1 MNKEE
6 RRKDVYYIALYVLIM
21 IAGACSI
28 FAQLPDII
36 AIPLLKNI
44 LTYVPWVLVA
54 IYLFLY
60 TCRVYYTDLKI
71 FILPGIIIVIYVL
84 GKIFDINYKFN
95 YLYTMLVATFILLL
109 GILLGIN
116 LYKEDFN
123 KILYAYVICVII
135 FSVYIYFVIF
145 KGVAFNDAQTVK
157 LEGGKNSSSI
167 IILSGIVLLLYNDFI
182 LKRTKYL
189 FVAFMAFLI
198 ILIKSR
204 TAMVCCLVALIA
216 KIFIGT
222 KSLKSKIIYIVLLLT
237 VYLLLMYKTDFYDI
251 AIKKIFLKDKELKE
265 ENLNEITSTRT
276 ERFKWLNNN
285 FNSIWLLGVGIPP
298 EVLENFYYY
307 TVAIFGV
314 FGSVFAFAYALSP
327 LYFVWKDRKEKKD
340 GDLRLNLFI
349 ITVVMLV
356 GGIGEALCPF
366 GPGVKCYLLWLMF
379 GYYIGHRN
387 TKSEVTYNKAVNN
400 NSVV

>member
-6 RRKDVYYIALYVLIM
+6 RRRDVYYITLYVLII
-21 IAGACSI
+21 IAGACAV
-28 FAQLPDII
+28 FAQLPDVI
-36 AIPLLKNI
+36 AISALKNI
-44 LTYVPWVLVA
+44 LTYVPWVFVA
-54 IYLFLY
+54 VYSFIY

-71 FILPGIIIVIYVL
+71 FILPAIMLFIYVL
-84 GKIFDINYKFN
+84 GGIFGISYKFN
-95 YLYTMLVATFILLL
+95 YIYTMAVASFILLL

-145 KGVAFNDAQTVK
+145 KGVALNDAESVK

-237 VYLLLMYKTDFYDI
+237 VYLLLMYKTNFYDI
-251 AIKKIFLKDKELKE
+251 AIKKIFLKNKELNE

-276 ERFKWLNNN
+276 DRFKWLENN
-285 FNSIWLLGVGIPP
+285 FRYIWVLGAGVPP

-327 LYFVWKDRKEKKD
+327 FYFVWKDRKEKKD

>member
-1 MNKEE
+1 MNKAE
-6 RRKDVYYIALYVLIM
+6 RRKDVYYIALYVLVM
-21 IAGACSI
+21 IAGACSV
-28 FAQLPDII
+28 FAQLPDIV

-44 LTYVPWVLVA
+44 LTYVPWALVA
-54 IYLFLY
+54 VYLFLY

-71 FILPGIIIVIYVL
+71 FILPGIIVIIYVL

-95 YLYTMLVATFILLL
+95 YLYTLLVASFILLL

-123 KILYAYVICVII
+123 KILYAYVISVII
-135 FSVYIYFVIF
+135 FSVYIYFIIF
-145 KGVAFNDAQTVK
+145 KGVALSNAQSVK
-157 LEGGKNSSSI
+157 LENGKNSSSI
-167 IILSGIVLLLYNDFI
+167 IILSGLVLALYNDFI
-182 LKRTKYL
+182 LKRTKYI
-189 FVAFMAFLI
+189 FIAFLAFLI

-204 TAMVCCLVALIA
+204 TAMVCCLIAIIA
-216 KIFIGT
+216 KLFIGT
-222 KSLKSKIIYIVLLLT
+222 KTLKSKLFYIAILLI
-237 VYLLLMYKTDFYDI
+237 VYYLLMYKTDFYDI
-251 AIKKIFLKDKELKE
+251 VIKKIFLKNKELSE
-265 ENLNEITSTRT
+265 ENFNEITSSRT
-276 ERFKWLNNN
+276 ERLKWLNNN
-285 FNSIWLLGVGIPP
+285 FSSIWLLGAGGPP

-314 FGSVFAFAYALSP
+314 FGSVFAFAYAFSP
-327 LYFVWKDRKEKKD
+327 LFYIWKDRKEKKD
-340 GDLRLNLFI
+340 GDLRINLFI

-366 GPGVKCYLLWLMF
+366 GPGVKCYLLWLVF

>member
-6 RRKDVYYIALYVLIM
+6 RRKDVYYITLYVLVM

-36 AIPLLKNI
+36 AIPLLKNA

-54 IYLFLY
+54 VYLFLY

-71 FILPGIIIVIYVL
+71 FIIPGIVIVIYIL
-84 GKIFDINYKFN
+84 GKIFNINYRFN
-95 YLYTMLVATFILLL
+95 YLYTMMVSFFILLL
-109 GILLGIN
+109 GILLGLN
-116 LYKEDFN
+116 VYKEDFN
-123 KILYAYVICVII
+123 KILYSYVICVII

-145 KGVAFNDAQTVK
+145 KGVALSDAQTVK

-167 IILSGIVLLLYNDFI
+167 IILSGLVLALYNDFI
-182 LKRTKYL
+182 LKRTKYI
-189 FVAFMAFLI
+189 FIAFLAFLI

-204 TAMVCCLVALIA
+204 TAMVCCLIAIIA
-216 KIFIGT
+216 KLFIGT
-222 KSLKSKIIYIVLLLT
+222 KTLKSKLFYIAILLI
-237 VYLLLMYKTDFYDI
+237 VYFLLMYKTDFYNI
-251 AIKKIFLKDKELKE
+251 VIKKIFLKNKELSE

-276 ERFKWLNNN
+276 ERFQWFYQN
-285 FNSIWLLGVGIPP
+285 FNSFWLMGIGAPY
-298 EVLENFYYY
+298 EVLENFYLY
-307 TVAIFGV
+307 TLAVFGV
-314 FGSVFAFAYALSP
+314 CGSVFIFAYVLTP
-327 LYFVWKDRKEKKD
+327 FYYIWKDRKEKND

-356 GGIGEALCPF
+356 GGLGEALCPF
-366 GPGVKCYLLWLMF
+366 GPGVKCYLLWLIF

-400 NSVV
+400 NSVL

>member
-1 MNKEE
+1 
-6 RRKDVYYIALYVLIM
+6 M
-21 IAGACSI
+21 IAGACSV
-28 FAQLPDII
+28 FAQLPDIV

-44 LTYVPWVLVA
+44 LTYVPWALVA
-54 IYLFLY
+54 VYLFLY

-71 FILPGIIIVIYVL
+71 FILPGIIVIIYVL

-95 YLYTMLVATFILLL
+95 YLYTLLVASFILLL

-123 KILYAYVICVII
+123 KILYAYVISVII
-135 FSVYIYFVIF
+135 FSVYIYFIIF
-145 KGVAFNDAQTVK
+145 KGVALSNAQSVK
-157 LEGGKNSSSI
+157 LENGKNSSSI
-167 IILSGIVLLLYNDFI
+167 IILSGLVLALYNDFI
-182 LKRTKYL
+182 LKRTKYI
-189 FVAFMAFLI
+189 FIAFLAFLI

-204 TAMVCCLVALIA
+204 TAMVCCLIAIIA
-216 KIFIGT
+216 KLFIGT
-222 KSLKSKIIYIVLLLT
+222 KTLKSKLFYIAILLI
-237 VYLLLMYKTDFYDI
+237 VYYLLMYKTDFYDI
-251 AIKKIFLKDKELKE
+251 VIKKIFLKNKELSE
-265 ENLNEITSTRT
+265 ENFNEITSSRT
-276 ERFKWLNNN
+276 ERLKWLNNN
-285 FNSIWLLGVGIPP
+285 FSSIWLLGAGGPP

-314 FGSVFAFAYALSP
+314 FGSVFAFAYAFSP
-327 LYFVWKDRKEKKD
+327 LFYIWKDRKEKKD
-340 GDLRLNLFI
+340 GDLRINLFI

-366 GPGVKCYLLWLMF
+366 GPGVKCYLLWLVF